1 MKLDPHFTPFTK
13 INQNR
18 VKTYIRLETVNL
30 LEENIGGNLF
40 DFGLGNDYFRYS
52 TKSISNKIKN
62 K

>member
-13 INQNR
+13 INQNS

-30 LEENIGGNLF
+30 LEENIGGNLL
-40 DFGLGNDYFRYS
+40 DFGLGNGYFRFS
-52 TKSISNKIKN
+52 TKSISNRIKN

>member
-30 LEENIGGNLF
+30 LEENMGGNLF
-40 DFGLGNDYFRYS
+40 DFGLGNDYFRYN